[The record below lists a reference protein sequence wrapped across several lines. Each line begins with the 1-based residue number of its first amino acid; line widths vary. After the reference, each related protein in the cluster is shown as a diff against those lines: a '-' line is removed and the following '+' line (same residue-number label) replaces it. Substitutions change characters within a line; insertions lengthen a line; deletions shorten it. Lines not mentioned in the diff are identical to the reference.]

1 MDTTENSL
9 ELIEKEHAGH
19 KNFLELSAQDLL
31 AEFGKG
37 NHIPGSGSAAAF
49 SGLMAIELMKTVLQ
63 LSIEKKA
70 YELFKI
76 EFELLLSNLIDTSKP
91 KFVEYFNEDNR
102 IFHKVSFYRRA
113 RDKAL
118 IDEEKNKYKELSAEL
133 LKEATDIP
141 LEMCRSALDLIP
153 IAISIFD
160 NGFKSARGDSGV
172 AISYLLSCAQ
182 GALFIVFLNLKSF
195 SKSRWKEERMVK
207 ALELNKILLRFQR
220 EAYSKVTSLYDE
232 TPVAKQLELKFGK

>member
-1 MDTTENSL
+1 MNEINDNL
-9 ELIEKEHAGH
+9 ELIEKEHAGYR
-19 KNFLELSAQDLL
+19 NFLELPAQELL
-31 AEFGKG
+31 SEFGKG

-49 SGLMAIELMKTVLQ
+49 SGLMAIELLKTVLQ

-70 YELFKI
+70 YESFKT
-76 EFELLLSNLIDTSKP
+76 EFELLLSNLIDNSNP

-102 IFHKVSFYRRA
+102 IFHKVSFYRRV
-113 RDKAL
+113 RDNSTTE
-118 IDEEKNKYKELSAEL
+118 EEKNKYKEMSSEL

-153 IAISIFD
+153 IAFAVFD

-172 AISYLLSCAQ
+172 AISYLLSSAQ

-195 SKSRWKEERMVK
+195 VKSKWKDERMVK
-207 ALELNKILLRFQR
+207 AHELNKIFLRFQR
-220 EAYSKVTSLYDE
+220 EAYSKVVSLYDE